1 MRGLFTAGVLDVLME
16 RGIEPAHTVG
26 VSAGAAFGCNVKSRQ
41 QGRAIR
47 YNKRFCADARYA
59 GWGNLLRTGDLYS
72 VEFAYRTVPLE
83 LDPFDTKA
91 FRENPARFTVVA
103 TDIDTGEAVYRDV
116 RRGDVEDLDWIR
128 ASASIPLLARPVELA
143 GRKLLDGGI
152 ADSIPVRWMLGQ
164 GYRRTV
170 VVLTQPRGYRKE
182 PNRLMPLLR
191 AGLHRYPKLLARLAD
206 RHLRYNETLDAIERL
221 EREGRIFVVRPSE
234 TVAAPVMVRDPEV
247 LERIYQVGRR
257 DAAAQIAALE
267 AYLGPAGADEPSVT
281 ERPVAASAVGERPV
295 AGRVASERPVA
306 APAVEERPV
315 AAPAPSSPAVPATAP
330 ASSSPAVP
338 AAPKEVRA

>member
-16 RGIEPAHTVG
+16 RGIEPVHTVG

-41 QGRAIR
+41 PGRAIR

-83 LDPFDTKA
+83 LDPFDTKT

-247 LERIYQVGRR
+247 LERIYQVGCR
-257 DAAAQIAALE
+257 DAAAQVAALE
-267 AYLGPAGADEPSVT
+267 AYLGPAGADEPAVE
-281 ERPVAASAVGERPV
+281 ERPA
-295 AGRVASERPVA
+295 AGRVVSERPVA
-306 APAVEERPV
+306 VAV
-315 AAPAPSSPAVPATAP
+315 
-330 ASSSPAVP
+330 SSSPAAPATVPASP
-338 AAPKEVRA
+338 AAPKEARA

>member
-16 RGIEPAHTVG
+16 RGIEPVHTVG

-41 QGRAIR
+41 PGRAIR

-72 VEFAYRTVPLE
+72 VDFAYRTVPLE
-83 LDPFDTKA
+83 LDPFDTKT

-257 DAAAQIAALE
+257 DAAAQVAALE
-267 AYLGPAGADEPSVT
+267 AYLGPAGADKPTVEERPAAGRVVSERPAAVAAVSEQPAAVT
-281 ERPVAASAVGERPV
+281 ERPVAVAVSSSP
-295 AGRVASERPVA
+295 A
-306 APAVEERPV
+306 APAV
-315 AAPAPSSPAVPATAP
+315 S
-330 ASSSPAVP
+330 
-338 AAPKEVRA
+338 KEARA

>member
-26 VSAGAAFGCNVKSRQ
+26 VSAGAAFGCNIKSRQ
-41 QGRAIR
+41 PGRAIR

-83 LDPFDTKA
+83 LDPFDTKT

-116 RRGDVEDLDWIR
+116 CRGDVEDLDWIR

-191 AGLHRYPKLLARLAD
+191 VGLHRYPKLLARLAD
-206 RHLRYNETLDAIERL
+206 RHLRYNEALDAIERL
-221 EREGRIFVVRPSE
+221 EREGQIFVVRPSE

-257 DAAAQIAALE
+257 DAAAQVAALE
-267 AYLGPAGADEPSVT
+267 AYLGPAGADEPAVT
-281 ERPVAASAVGERPV
+281 ERPVA
-295 AGRVASERPVA
+295 
-306 APAVEERPV
+306 
-315 AAPAPSSPAVPATAP
+315 AP